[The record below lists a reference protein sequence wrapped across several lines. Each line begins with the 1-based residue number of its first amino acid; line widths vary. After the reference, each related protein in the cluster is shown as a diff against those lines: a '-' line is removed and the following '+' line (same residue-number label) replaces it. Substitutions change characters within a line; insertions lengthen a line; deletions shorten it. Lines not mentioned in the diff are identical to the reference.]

1 MSDYWAVGTLILHTH
16 THQCVCSNREILGF
30 YAEIQIILGQGVLGD
45 IFSCAD
51 DTELDFITD
60 WSLPEMAE
68 LADVISGAGLPA
80 YLHSLNHLL
89 DRQV

>member
-1 MSDYWAVGTLILHTH
+1 M
-16 THQCVCSNREILGF
+16 
-30 YAEIQIILGQGVLGD
+30 GQGVLGD

-80 YLHSLNHLL
+80 YLHSLDHLL